1 METKKENEIVLYQ
14 PNETIRLEVRVYEE
28 SVWLTQAQMAVLFG
42 TTTQNITLHI
52 RNIYK
57 ECELQQ
63 FSTCKDFL
71 QVRDEGGRIVRR
83 NQKLYNLD
91 VIISVGYRVKSLQ
104 GTYFRQWANAVLKD
118 YLLRGYAFREQLQT
132 VQMEIDT
139 RFDEQSKRMF
149 LLEEKVN
156 SHQEKIDFFIRTNQ
170 PPVEGVLFEGQV
182 LDARLFAENLIKTA
196 QKEIVLIDNYI
207 DAKTFDILETRN
219 QGVMASIYVEKISR
233 VLTDLQNLAF
243 SQYGRTVEL
252 HVSRTKVHDRFLIID
267 GQVYH
272 LGASLK
278 DLGMKLFAFSKMSVP
293 EEIIM
298 SHLK

>member
-1 METKKENEIVLYQ
+1 MDALDEIILYQ
-14 PNETIRLEVRVYEE
+14 PNETVRLEVKIQEDT
-28 SVWLTQAQMAVLFG
+28 VWLTQQQIALLFG
-42 TTTQNITLHI
+42 VKQPAISKHFKNIFESGELDELSVYSILEYTA
-52 RNIYK
+52 NDGKIYK
-57 ECELQQ
+57 TK
-63 FSTCKDFL
+63 F
-71 QVRDEGGRIVRR
+71 
-83 NQKLYNLD
+83 YNLD
-91 VIISVGYRVKSLQ
+91 AILSVGYRVNSVYA
-104 GTYFRQWANAVLKD
+104 TAFRRWATSVLKD
-118 YLLRGYAFREQLQT
+118 YMLRGYAFRQQLQT

-298 SHLK
+298 SHLI

>member
-1 METKKENEIVLYQ
+1 MDALDEIILYQ
-14 PNETIRLEVRVYEE
+14 PNETVRLEVKIQEDT
-28 SVWLTQAQMAVLFG
+28 VWLTQQQIALLFG
-42 TTTQNITLHI
+42 VKQPAISKHFKNIFESGELDELSVYSILEYTA
-52 RNIYK
+52 NDGKIYK
-57 ECELQQ
+57 TK
-63 FSTCKDFL
+63 F
-71 QVRDEGGRIVRR
+71 
-83 NQKLYNLD
+83 YNLD
-91 VIISVGYRVKSLQ
+91 AILSVGYRVNSVYA
-104 GTYFRQWANAVLKD
+104 TAFRRWATSVLKD
-118 YLLRGYAFREQLQT
+118 YMLRGYAFRQQLQT

-298 SHLK
+298 SHLV

>member
-1 METKKENEIVLYQ
+1 MDALDEIILYQ
-14 PNETIRLEVRVYEE
+14 PNETVRLEVKIQEDT
-28 SVWLTQAQMAVLFG
+28 VWLTQQQIALLFG
-42 TTTQNITLHI
+42 VKQPAISKHFKNIFESGELDELSVYSILEYTA
-52 RNIYK
+52 NDGKIYK
-57 ECELQQ
+57 TK
-63 FSTCKDFL
+63 F
-71 QVRDEGGRIVRR
+71 
-83 NQKLYNLD
+83 YNLD
-91 VIISVGYRVKSLQ
+91 AILSVGYRVNSVYA
-104 GTYFRQWANAVLKD
+104 TAFRRWATSVLKD
-118 YLLRGYAFREQLQT
+118 YMLRGYAFRQQLQT

-156 SHQEKIDFFIRTNQ
+156 SHQEKNDFFIRTNQ

-298 SHLK
+298 SHLV

>member
-1 METKKENEIVLYQ
+1 MDALDEIILYQ
-14 PNETIRLEVRVYEE
+14 PNETVRLEVKIQEDT
-28 SVWLTQAQMAVLFG
+28 VWLTQQQIALLFG
-42 TTTQNITLHI
+42 VKQPAISKHFKNIFESGELDELSVYSILEYTA
-52 RNIYK
+52 NDGKIYK
-57 ECELQQ
+57 TK
-63 FSTCKDFL
+63 F
-71 QVRDEGGRIVRR
+71 
-83 NQKLYNLD
+83 YNLD
-91 VIISVGYRVKSLQ
+91 AILSVGYRVNSVYA
-104 GTYFRQWANAVLKD
+104 TAFRRWATSVLKD
-118 YLLRGYAFREQLQT
+118 YMLRGYAFRQQLQA

-149 LLEEKVN
+149 LLEERVS

-207 DAKTFDILETRN
+207 DTKTFDILETRN

>member
-1 METKKENEIVLYQ
+1 MEAQKENEIVFYQ
-14 PNETIRLEVRVYEE
+14 PSDTIRLEVKIQEDT
-28 SVWLTQAQMAVLFG
+28 VWLTQQQIADLFG
-42 TTTQNITLHI
+42 TKRPAITKHLK
-52 RNIYK
+52 NIYLSG
-57 ECELQQ
+57 ELEES
-63 FSTCKDFL
+63 STCSILEHMGHDGKQL
-71 QVRDEGGRIVRR
+71 YETRY
-83 NQKLYNLD
+83 YNLD
-91 VIISVGYRVKSLQ
+91 AILSVGYRVNSLNA
-104 GTYFRQWANAVLKD
+104 TAFRRWATSILKD
-118 YLLRGYAFREQLQT
+118 YMLRGYAFRQQLQA

-149 LLEEKVN
+149 LLEEKVS

-298 SHLK
+298 SHLV

>member
-1 METKKENEIVLYQ
+1 MKE
-14 PNETIRLEVRVYEE
+14 
-28 SVWLTQAQMAVLFG
+28 
-42 TTTQNITLHI
+42 
-52 RNIYK
+52 
-57 ECELQQ
+57 
-63 FSTCKDFL
+63 
-71 QVRDEGGRIVRR
+71 RIVRR

>member
-1 METKKENEIVLYQ
+1 MKALDEIILYQ
-14 PNETIRLEVRVYEE
+14 PNETIRLEVKIQEDT
-28 SVWLTQAQMAVLFG
+28 VWLTQQQIAMLFG
-42 TTTQNITLHI
+42 VKQPTISKHFKNIFESGELDELSVYSILEYTA
-52 RNIYK
+52 NDGKIYK
-57 ECELQQ
+57 TK
-63 FSTCKDFL
+63 F
-71 QVRDEGGRIVRR
+71 
-83 NQKLYNLD
+83 YNLD
-91 VIISVGYRVKSLQ
+91 AILSVGYRVNSIYA
-104 GTYFRQWANAVLKD
+104 TTFRRWANSVLKD
-118 YLLRGYAFREQLQT
+118 YLLRGYAFREQLQA

-149 LLEEKVN
+149 LLEEKVS

-182 LDARLFAENLIKTA
+182 FDARLFAEKLIKTA

-219 QGVMASIYVEKISR
+219 QGVKASIYVEKINR

-298 SHLK
+298 SHLV

>member
-1 METKKENEIVLYQ
+1 MDALDEIILYQ
-14 PNETIRLEVRVYEE
+14 PNETVRLEVKIQEDT
-28 SVWLTQAQMAVLFG
+28 VWLTQQQIALLFG
-42 TTTQNITLHI
+42 VKQPAISKHFKNIFESGELDELSVYSILEYTA
-52 RNIYK
+52 NDGKIYK
-57 ECELQQ
+57 TK
-63 FSTCKDFL
+63 F
-71 QVRDEGGRIVRR
+71 
-83 NQKLYNLD
+83 YNLD
-91 VIISVGYRVKSLQ
+91 AILSVGYRVNSVYA
-104 GTYFRQWANAVLKD
+104 TAFRRWATSVLKD
-118 YLLRGYAFREQLQT
+118 YMLRGYAFREQLQT

-182 LDARLFAENLIKTA
+182 LGARLFAENLIKTA

-298 SHLK
+298 SHL

>member
-1 METKKENEIVLYQ
+1 MDALDEIILYQ
-14 PNETIRLEVRVYEE
+14 PNETVRLEVKIQEDT
-28 SVWLTQAQMAVLFG
+28 VWLTQQQIALLFG
-42 TTTQNITLHI
+42 VKQPAISKHFKNIFESGELDELSVYSILEYTA
-52 RNIYK
+52 NDGKIYK
-57 ECELQQ
+57 TK
-63 FSTCKDFL
+63 F
-71 QVRDEGGRIVRR
+71 
-83 NQKLYNLD
+83 YNLD
-91 VIISVGYRVKSLQ
+91 AILSVGYRVNSVYA
-104 GTYFRQWANAVLKD
+104 TAFRRWATSVLKD
-118 YLLRGYAFREQLQT
+118 YMLRGYAFRQQLQA

-139 RFDEQSKRMF
+139 RFDEQSKRKF

-298 SHLK
+298 SHLV

>member
-1 METKKENEIVLYQ
+1 MDALDEIILYQ
-14 PNETIRLEVRVYEE
+14 PNETVRLEVKIQEDT
-28 SVWLTQAQMAVLFG
+28 VWLTQQQIALLFG
-42 TTTQNITLHI
+42 VKQPAISKHFKNIFESGELDELSVYSILEYTA
-52 RNIYK
+52 NDGKIYK
-57 ECELQQ
+57 TK
-63 FSTCKDFL
+63 F
-71 QVRDEGGRIVRR
+71 
-83 NQKLYNLD
+83 YNLD
-91 VIISVGYRVKSLQ
+91 AILSVGYRVNSVYA
-104 GTYFRQWANAVLKD
+104 TAFRRWATSVLKD
-118 YLLRGYAFREQLQT
+118 YMLRGYAFREQLQT

-298 SHLK
+298 SHLV